1 MFGGRYVNLLR
12 KLDELAARTYTMVY
26 LEVGTFNGVRAA
38 NLMDYFLGTSP
49 NKQARYIGFDLFEDM
64 TLDMSKAEFSKSTLP
79 AATEAVQ
86 TMFKNTLGKK
96 YGERFAGARLF
107 KGNTKDTIKQW
118 KEDLGHLVEPNFI
131 FIDGG
136 HSLETIASDFH
147 NLEEFIKLSNVFLM
161 DDYYINR
168 TDVGCRPLIER
179 INKEGKYVGL
189 PLTPI
194 DHIPKNGLD
203 IQVVTVY
210 PAD

>member
-12 KLDELAARTYTMVY
+12 KLDELSMRTYTLVY

-38 NLMDYFLGTSP
+38 NLIDYFLSISP
-49 NKQARYIGFDLFEDM
+49 NRQARYIGFDLFEDM
-64 TLDMSKAEFSKSTLP
+64 TVDMSKAEFSKSTLP
-79 AATEAVQ
+79 AATDVVQ

-96 YGERFAGARLF
+96 YGDRFAGACLF

-147 NLEEFIKLSNVFLM
+147 NLEQFVTSSNVFLM
-161 DDYYINR
+161 DDYYANR
-168 TDVGCRPLIER
+168 TDVGCRPLIEK
-179 INKEGKYVGL
+179 INREGKHVGL
-189 PLTPI
+189 PLRPI
-194 DHIPKNGLD
+194 DHIPKNDLD